1 MDAIVS
7 SFGLDWKIFL
17 AEIVNFGIVLA
28 IIYFLVIKKIS
39 PLLEK
44 RRQTIIDGVEKSQK
58 AEETLKAAEAE
69 KADIL
74 KAANIEASDTI
85 ALSVERAKMREDT
98 ILKEAGTKGE
108 VIIKAAER
116 KGHQEKEAIIES
128 SKDDIAKMVVLGVE
142 KVLKGR

>member
-44 RRQTIIDGVEKSQK
+44 RRQTIIDGVEKSAK

-69 KADIL
+69 KTDIL

-98 ILKEAGTKGE
+98 ILAEAGTKGE
-108 VIIKAAER
+108 GIIKAAER

-128 SKDDIAKMVVLGVE
+128 SKEDIAKMVVLGVE
-142 KVLKGR
+142 KVLKGK